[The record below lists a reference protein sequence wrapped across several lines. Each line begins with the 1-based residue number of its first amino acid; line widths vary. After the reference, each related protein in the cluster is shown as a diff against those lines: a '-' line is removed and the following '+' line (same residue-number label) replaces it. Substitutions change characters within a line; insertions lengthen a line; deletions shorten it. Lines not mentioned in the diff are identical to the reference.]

1 MQRTKKLIMLFTI
14 FLFSVLLASG
24 CSTEKAPA
32 PKENL
37 PAPQAPENAA
47 RNSYDIQLTLDTA
60 GKMIDSRVKVK
71 LTNSSQDTWSQLC
84 FRDYISAIGQTFD
97 EMNGLNSKLESEF
110 TEIYNISSNE
120 SLNYARAADD
130 KSVLFVSLNPPSNPG
145 ESIEIRFDY
154 KAPVP
159 ENAFR

>member
-1 MQRTKKLIMLFTI
+1 MQKTKKLIMLFTI

-24 CSTEKAPA
+24 YSTEKAPA

-84 FRDYISAIGQTFD
+84 FRDYISAIGQKICLKKKEID
-97 EMNGLNSKLESEF
+97 RPNS
-110 TEIYNISSNE
+110 
-120 SLNYARAADD
+120 A
-130 KSVLFVSLNPPSNPG
+130 G
-145 ESIEIRFDY
+145 
-154 KAPVP
+154 
-159 ENAFR
+159 